1 MLFLY
6 KGIILR
12 AFLKFRKKKNF
23 STEKEDH
30 YVEVLHYIN
39 VNTLNLFL
47 NFGLLRILLP
57 DLLYQF
63 VKIIIN
69 SALFL

>member
-1 MLFLY
+1 MLFSS
-6 KGIILR
+6 
-12 AFLKFRKKKNF
+12 FEKKRNF

-47 NFGLLRILLP
+47 NFGFLRILLL

-63 VKIIIN
+63 VKIIVD
-69 SALFL
+69 SGLFL